1 MLLEDDLENSNSTI
15 HPANDVHDVAGV
27 DHGACHHTGQLFV
40 VVVVAVVVVGGRID
54 DKNIS
59 HAALPNR
66 GPLLTSTR

>member
-40 VVVVAVVVVGGRID
+40 VVVVVAVVAVVVVVGRRID
-54 DKNIS
+54 EYFS
-59 HAALPNR
+59 CGVA
-66 GPLLTSTR
+66 